1 MAGSSLA
8 ELLPNCPYV
17 LDATRPKPRAG
28 AWWGAVR
35 RRRGGPT
42 SSGKLHH
49 SSVDERR
56 KLTEEL
62 RVAYHDRIVRAHAE
76 YERLQAQ
83 KQKNSA
89 GVGGGSSA
97 PDAGASGVQDSGGA
111 EKGVEGGGVAGEEEG
126 CCAEARAGVEDGR
139 GAGAGGSDGAVPAAV
154 ADVGGDGDRAGAAAV
169 GSGGEA
175 LGDGAD
181 SSLGKVVDEV
191 VASVMQNDFKTV
203 LKASAVLEDT
213 SKDGSLRR
221 AVPLVISEK
230 IKDHLTTIAT
240 ALVSDCSFALRTA
253 VAADP
258 RIQARCIKP
267 RRAMEKAI
275 IRKYQKEM
283 SEKRKD
289 KLVLTEAATTLAL
302 SGISSKA
309 LAAVRSVMQK
319 LGCRGVL
326 FTDKALRDARKE
338 LEELAIEDLNIY
350 ETPDGWFVSARAA
363 VEMEILR
370 LMQEV
375 HVGKGART
383 RAGDRVTG
391 IGPDGHG
398 WQDHFHVKITLDARR
413 ITRRTSQ
420 TEVML
425 LIIPKEDGVDRCQK
439 AVHMRTIGVW
449 TGKDSRDNVQA
460 NMGAFFREI
469 DSLEADGV
477 LFCSNEDRLLGIWD
491 KYKDLDEA
499 ARAERGLRKVSLT
512 FWHAADMAA
521 QCAVLGH
528 GCAGHNFCGHC
539 NVHKEQRHVP
549 YTLLKVQKAINFKQL
564 ADDHDLWPSTLHAIN
579 AGTLV
584 RLGGLTEHGLQAC
597 TADAGFAEE
606 EEAPEEEV
614 EEAFTGIAGV
624 NGVGGGIGPAGLRAP
639 PRPQRGARKPRK
651 VVKGVCKGPSIEAL
665 NKLTAWSNDHPATCC
680 CKQCMVLPGTVVRV
694 IPRHGDDVRES
705 EWLLKHWPSHSQKRF
720 PFCVLH
726 CLMRITE
733 AMFLMIT
740 QRCLKNEAVIGSLKQ
755 GLTDAGICK
764 QFSKTPGASGVHTYE
779 KLTFEGHQA
788 LKLLAKQ
795 DGKMAVV
802 RILEGMWPSGSCL
815 DSEDGRD
822 YVPRQQALWE
832 QWSEVVSLMTERNP
846 AKVAANRDGFSRFG
860 KECREFCHLY
870 QSMYHQEH
878 CRSFYL
884 HTLLHHAGDFMREL
898 EKHGMCLGMMAN
910 SGAER
915 RHEYGRRAA
924 KKALIGG
931 CWRSKIPKLANMR
944 NLFAYLTLKEI
955 LIWQHGSDL
964 VSHERARRAAGG
976 DSTGPVKSRRAVE
989 SLELDP
995 AVDPDELLKK
1005 IGYEKSSD
1013 RAAEIAD
1020 EPAADEW
1027 LTELVFEGELDS
1039 EGPLP
1044 EGVRRRAD
1052 GVAVYVVE
1060 DDTLLHQG
1068 RDEHWEVMS
1077 QESADGSEDEDDEE
1091 ENLERIR
1098 RHNDLAALRGD
1109 WLPLEDDSDDGDF
1122 ECNGDLGD
1130 DEEESQGADGPLVP
1144 RARLQRK
1151 CTQSQALQGS
1161 PETSAPPGFEP
1172 AVGFRGTV
1180 AAAVGS
1186 GGGGCIARGNSHAQF
1201 LVQTG
1206 AALNITSLGKMSVS
1220 ELRQMCQA
1228 WGIEI
1233 SGSRKQPFINALV
1246 ARGQDPC

>member
-1 MAGSSLA
+1 
-8 ELLPNCPYV
+8 
-17 LDATRPKPRAG
+17 
-28 AWWGAVR
+28 
-35 RRRGGPT
+35 
-42 SSGKLHH
+42 
-49 SSVDERR
+49 
-56 KLTEEL
+56 
-62 RVAYHDRIVRAHAE
+62 
-76 YERLQAQ
+76 
-83 KQKNSA
+83 
-89 GVGGGSSA
+89 
-97 PDAGASGVQDSGGA
+97 
-111 EKGVEGGGVAGEEEG
+111 
-126 CCAEARAGVEDGR
+126 
-139 GAGAGGSDGAVPAAV
+139 
-154 ADVGGDGDRAGAAAV
+154 
-169 GSGGEA
+169 
-175 LGDGAD
+175 
-181 SSLGKVVDEV
+181 
-191 VASVMQNDFKTV
+191 MQNHSKTV
-203 LKASAVLEDT
+203 LKASAELDDSSQNGT
-213 SKDGSLRR
+213 LRR

-230 IKDHLTTIAT
+230 IRDHLTAIAT
-240 ALVSDCSFALRTA
+240 ALVSDCSFALRRA

-258 RIQARCIKP
+258 RIQDRCIKP

-275 IRKYQKEM
+275 IRKYQREM

-289 KLVLTEAATTLAL
+289 KLVLNEAATTLAL

-319 LGCRGVL
+319 LGCRGML
-326 FTDKALRDARKE
+326 FTDKALREARQE
-338 LEELAIEDLNIY
+338 LEQLAFEDLGIY

-375 HVGKGART
+375 HVGRGART
-383 RAGDRVTG
+383 QAGDRVTG

-398 WQDHFHVKITLDARR
+398 WQDHFHVKLTLDARR

-477 LFCSNEDRLLGIWD
+477 LFCPKEDRLLGIWD
-491 KYKDLDEA
+491 KYKDLTEA
-499 ARAERGLRKVSLT
+499 ARAEEGLRKVSLT

-521 QCAVLGH
+521 QCSVLGH
-528 GCAGHNFCGHC
+528 GCAGHHFCGHC
-539 NVHKEQRHVP
+539 NAHKEQRHVP
-549 YTLLKVQKAINFKQL
+549 YTLLKVQEAINFKQL
-564 ADDHDLWPSTLHAIN
+564 AHDHDLWPSTLHAIN

-584 RLGGLTEHGLQAC
+584 RMDGLTEHGLRAC
-597 TADAGFAEE
+597 TADADFAEE
-606 EEAPEEEV
+606 EEAAEEREEEP
-614 EEAFTGIAGV
+614 ETAAFS
-624 NGVGGGIGPAGLRAP
+624 GLRETAAFSGLNAP

-665 NKLTAWSNDHPATCC
+665 KKLTAWSNDHPATCDC
-680 CKQCMVLPGTVVRV
+680 NKCMVLPGTVVRV
-694 IPRHGDDVRES
+694 IPMLGDHVRES
-705 EWLLKHWPSHSQKRF
+705 EWLRKHWPSHSQKRF

-740 QRCLKNEAVIGSLKQ
+740 QRCLKNEAVINRLNQ
-755 GLTDAGICK
+755 GLKEAGICK

-795 DGKMAVV
+795 DGKMVVV

-815 DSEDGRD
+815 DSDDGRD

-832 QWSEVVSLMTERNP
+832 QWSEVVSLMTERDP

-860 KECREFCHLY
+860 KECRAFCHRY
-870 QSMYHQEH
+870 QAMYHQEH

-898 EKHGMCLGMMAN
+898 EQNGMCLGMMAN

-944 NLFAYLTLKEI
+944 NLLAYLTLKEI

-976 DSTGPVKSRRAVE
+976 NSTGPVESRRAVE
-989 SLELDP
+989 
-995 AVDPDELLKK
+995 AVDQVFGL
-1005 IGYEKSSD
+1005 EKNPHAD

-1020 EPAADEW
+1020 EPAAEEW
-1027 LTELVFEGELDS
+1027 LTELVYEGQLDS

-1044 EGVRRRAD
+1044 EGVKRRAD
-1052 GVAVYVVE
+1052 GVAVYVVDE
-1060 DDTLLHQG
+1060 DRVLHQG

-1077 QESADGSEDEDDEE
+1077 QESADGSEDEDDDSEE
-1091 ENLERIR
+1091 ILERIKR
-1098 RHNDLAALRGD
+1098 DNDLAALRGD
-1109 WLPLEDDSDDGDF
+1109 WLPVEDDSDDGEF
-1122 ECNGDLGD
+1122 EGD
-1130 DEEESQGADGPLVP
+1130 DDFSDVEEDGQGADCSLAP
-1144 RARLQRK
+1144 RERLQRK
-1151 CTQSQALQGS
+1151 CTKPQARQGAPESSAS
-1161 PETSAPPGFEP
+1161 PEFEP
-1172 AVGFRGTV
+1172 AAGTV
-1180 AAAVGS
+1180 ATASAAAAVY
-1186 GGGGCIARGNSHAQF
+1186 R
-1201 LVQTG
+1201 
-1206 AALNITSLGKMSVS
+1206 AALMRMSVS
-1220 ELRQMCQA
+1220 VLQRMCEA
-1228 WGIEI
+1228 RGIVVRS
-1233 SGSRKQPFINALV
+1233 SGRRKHYVDALV
-1246 ARGQDPC
+1246 AGDHRPCSS